1 MMEAVVLEGTGTKAR
16 LDGYRCAGK
25 TGTGKIPD
33 PVTHR
38 YTTKY
43 NATFM
48 GFAPLTNPAIVVVV
62 TVNGTHL
69 MGAEASAPA
78 FKVIAEEALRVLN
91 VPKDLPETLVAEETG
106 PTDQKMDAKME
117 EGDAIADLATEGA
130 VEAEDEDAE
139 SAPVVA
145 AAAPVPVGPKVPNFR
160 GKTMRAVVEEASA
173 QGFSVLLDG
182 SGIAR
187 VQQPPPGS
195 VLRPGERIRVQ
206 FAR

>member
-1 MMEAVVLEGTGTKAR
+1 VVLEGTGTKAK

-38 YTTKY
+38 YMSIY

-78 FKVIAEEALRVLN
+78 FKVIAEEALRILN
-91 VPKDLPETLVAEETG
+91 VPKDQPETLVAEETT
-106 PTDQKMDAKME
+106 PSEQKTE
-117 EGDAIADLATEGA
+117 EDDAIADLAVDGAAVTEGDD
-130 VEAEDEDAE
+130 AEDGEA
-139 SAPVVA
+139 APVVA
-145 AAAPVPVGPKVPNFR
+145 SAEPVPVGPKVPNFR

-173 QGFSVLLDG
+173 QGFSVMLDG

-187 VQQPPPGS
+187 MQQPPPGS
-195 VLRPGERIRVQ
+195 VLHPGERIRVQ

>member
-1 MMEAVVLEGTGTKAR
+1 MS
-16 LDGYRCAGK
+16 
-25 TGTGKIPD
+25 I
-33 PVTHR
+33 
-38 YTTKY
+38 Y

-69 MGAEASAPA
+69 MGADASAPA
-78 FKVIAEEALRVLN
+78 FKVIAQEALRILN
-91 VPKDLPETLVAEETG
+91 VPKDLPETLVAEESKPSG
-106 PTDQKMDAKME
+106 QKLE
-117 EGDAIADLATEGA
+117 EGDAIADLAADGAAVAEG
-130 VEAEDEDAE
+130 EDAE
-139 SAPVVA
+139 DGEETPVLV

-173 QGFSVLLDG
+173 QGVSVLLDG

-187 VQQPPPGS
+187 MQQPPPGS
-195 VLRPGERIRVQ
+195 VLHPGERIRVQ